1 LIRFIQF
8 SIALIAIALFDLYI
22 YENLPWVD
30 DITRYKVN
38 FQYPIVYALN
48 SNLTTPLWGGL
59 IVLLVEVLQIS
70 IEDTVKLLQYVI
82 FCSMALIL
90 SFATRS
96 TLFTI
101 LLISSLFITYSL
113 DMVIGNL
120 RQGIAT
126 IFILYSIIYTK
137 GLIRLIGMS
146 LGVLTHNM
154 MAVPFVIYYLHKL
167 RIDRKIPKDIE
178 QAIFL
183 SPLIIVIIL
192 FASNATGDGGGRS
205 IFGLM
210 TYILMYL
217 LMYKNPTDSRT
228 FYFAQG
234 ILVFVSGTYIFF
246 DQIIRYMGSFMSII
260 ILASQELP
268 KERQVIL
275 IALIIISSIF
285 LWAQRL
291 QIG

>member
-1 LIRFIQF
+1 MIRFIQF
-8 SIALIAIALFDLYI
+8 SIALIAIALFDLFI
-22 YENLPWVD
+22 YESLPWVD

-48 SNLTTPLWGGL
+48 SNLTTPVWGGL

-70 IEDTVKLLQYVI
+70 IEDTVKLLQYLI

-126 IFILYSIIYTK
+126 IFFLYSIIYTK

-154 MAVPFVIYYLHKL
+154 MAVPFVIYYLH
-167 RIDRKIPKDIE
+167 
-178 QAIFL
+178 
-183 SPLIIVIIL
+183 IL
-192 FASNATGDGGGRS
+192 
-205 IFGLM
+205 
-210 TYILMYL
+210 
-217 LMYKNPTDSRT
+217 
-228 FYFAQG
+228 
-234 ILVFVSGTYIFF
+234 
-246 DQIIRYMGSFMSII
+246 
-260 ILASQELP
+260 
-268 KERQVIL
+268 
-275 IALIIISSIF
+275 
-285 LWAQRL
+285 
-291 QIG
+291 